1 MNLIKKY
8 KPLIVIIVIMLIS
21 TISFKLMKS
30 HIDYWRYGF
39 VSFYNNHSN
48 LSITTL
54 PTFTISINLY
64 ENSEQ
69 LIYDNDGLKIFAT
82 IIPDDDLILLRLKSI
97 DTSLSYN
104 IGRRIETDNR
114 ADYLVN
120 RELNL
125 YGEFYYSGPSHKL
138 GHELGFRILEK
149 PTLDEIEIEI
159 RDLQIYTYERY

>member
-8 KPLIVIIVIMLIS
+8 KPLIIIIVIMLIS
-21 TISFKLMKS
+21 TISFQLMKS

-39 VSFYNNHSN
+39 ASFYHNHSN
-48 LSITTL
+48 LTIITL
-54 PTFTISINLY
+54 PTFTISINLDK
-64 ENSEQ
+64 NSEQ
-69 LIYDNDGLKIFAT
+69 LIYDKDGLEIFVT
-82 IIPDDDLILLRLKSI
+82 IIPDNDLILLRLKSI

-104 IGRRIETDNR
+104 IARRIETDNY

-120 RELNL
+120 REHNL
-125 YGEFYYSGPSHKL
+125 YGCFYYSGPSNRL

-149 PTLDEIEIEI
+149 LTLDEIEIEI